1 MISEPNLLNRIT
13 ITIEANNQQVARKV
27 LHGSL
32 LNQADIN
39 KLFNT
44 FFTQYPINQ
53 DIYLET
59 LTLDLGEISLHNF
72 NSLFPVRLNTAL
84 NKALS
89 QYQINHQE
97 KRQSKLQEITNKP
110 SLLYDNNS
118 INIEDFIHYLNQK
131 NSAFN
136 SIEIKTHHQNIDTN
150 IRQLINQLAG
160 IEDKW
165 VLFLAKSCLSEP
177 SLQRLLMLKQ
187 PTLLSAINHRLSAR
201 INRSQ
206 YLGEPVSPGQLIL
219 NALQYIQ
226 LNHTQEIPKLDAK
239 VLLHITTELDSGILN
254 AEFIIPLFRQIITY
268 NTPLN
273 SWLKQI
279 WQTITVAKLSKK
291 YLSDKEY
298 QYLSEHFIPNPTN
311 KDTLSEKSITINH
324 NNINTQEEQYL
335 PEHSISNYTDKDT
348 LDKELIDTHHNNIN
362 PQENQYLSEHSISN
376 YMDKNRLSKKSII
389 TNHNN
394 INPQEEQ
401 YLSGHY
407 FSNHTNKDTLGKKSV
422 ITNHDN
428 INTQEEQY
436 LLEHFISN
444 HTDKDRV
451 GEKLIITNHDNI
463 NPQENQY
470 LPENFISNHMHK
482 DILDK
487 KSIATNRDNINPQ
500 ENQYLPEHSISNHT
514 NKDTFGKKLIATN
527 HDNINVKEDQYT
539 PKHFIS
545 GHADRNKSSKKLTAI
560 HVDIKNVHRYEYS
573 TNQEVISKNQRISP
587 ISNNRHITGN
597 NTNQLQNINKTHSEY
612 VRLPKQTLPYQ
623 VNNAGILVLW
633 PMLPA
638 LFNQFGL
645 LEEQKFIHR
654 QAPFSAINFLNY
666 LTWGNE
672 EIQTELNILN
682 NVLCGLMV
690 NEPIELAP
698 VEPEKQLIID
708 QWLDAIVSQ
717 LPGWK
722 KLTRND
728 ARQLFLQRPGELLIS
743 DQEINITV
751 EHQPFDMLLTDWP
764 WPLNIAKLPWLDRP
778 LKIDWKN
785 I

>member
-1 MISEPNLLNRIT
+1 MPWEPNLLNRIT
-13 ITIEANNQQVARKV
+13 ITIEANNQQMAKKI

-32 LNQADIN
+32 LNQTDIN

-44 FFTQYPINQ
+44 FFTQHPINQ

-59 LTLDLGEISLHNF
+59 LTLDLGEINLHNF
-72 NSLFPVRLNTAL
+72 NSLFPVKLNTAL

-97 KRQSKLQEITNKP
+97 KKTSLTQSKPQEIINKP
-110 SLLYDNNS
+110 SLLYINNS

-131 NSAFN
+131 NSPSN
-136 SIEIKTHHQNIDTN
+136 SIEIKTYHQNIDIN
-150 IRQLINQLAG
+150 IQQLVNQLAG
-160 IEDKW
+160 IENKW
-165 VLFLAKSCLSEP
+165 VLLLAKSCLSEL

-187 PTLLSAINHRLSAR
+187 PTLLSAINHRLSER

-226 LNHTQEIPKLDAK
+226 LNNTQEIPELDVK
-239 VLLHITTELDSGILN
+239 VLSHLTAELDNGTLN
-254 AEFIIPLFRQIITY
+254 TTSIITLFRQIITR
-268 NTPLN
+268 NIPLN
-273 SWLKQI
+273 NWLKQL
-279 WQTITVAKLSKK
+279 WQTITVATFSKK
-291 YLSDKEY
+291 YLSAKEY
-298 QYLSEHFIPNPTN
+298 QYLSERLISNHMN
-311 KDTLSEKSITINH
+311 KDMLSEKLIVTNH
-324 NNINTQEEQYL
+324 DNINTQEDQYL
-335 PEHSISNYTDKDT
+335 PEHFISNHTDKDI
-348 LDKELIDTHHNNIN
+348 LG
-362 PQENQYLSEHSISN
+362 
-376 YMDKNRLSKKSII
+376 RKSII

-394 INPQEEQ
+394 IN
-401 YLSGHY
+401 
-407 FSNHTNKDTLGKKSV
+407 V
-422 ITNHDN
+422 
-428 INTQEEQY
+428 
-436 LLEHFISN
+436 
-444 HTDKDRV
+444 
-451 GEKLIITNHDNI
+451 
-463 NPQENQY
+463 QENQY
-470 LPENFISNHMHK
+470 LPKYF
-482 DILDK
+482 
-487 KSIATNRDNINPQ
+487 TQNR
-500 ENQYLPEHSISNHT
+500 T
-514 NKDTFGKKLIATN
+514 NK
-527 HDNINVKEDQYT
+527 
-539 PKHFIS
+539 
-545 GHADRNKSSKKLTAI
+545 NKSSKQSVITNI
-560 HVDIKNVHRYEYS
+560 NSKNVHG
-573 TNQEVISKNQRISP
+573 NQYTPEHFISSHTDKGKSNEKLTVTHADIKDTQTHQYTANQKVISKNQRISP

-597 NTNQLQNINKTHSEY
+597 NANQLQSINKTHSEY
-612 VRLPKQTLPYQ
+612 ALLPKQILPYP

-633 PMLPA
+633 PILPA

-654 QAPFSAINFLNY
+654 QAPFSAVNFLNY
-666 LTWGNE
+666 LIWENE

-682 NVLCGLMV
+682 NVLCGLVV

-708 QWLDAIVSQ
+708 QWLDAIINQ

-743 DQEINITV
+743 DQEINIIV

-764 WPLNIAKLPWLDRP
+764 WPLNIAKLPWLDHP

>member
-1 MISEPNLLNRIT
+1 MPWEPNLFNRIT

-32 LNQADIN
+32 LNQANIN
-39 KLFNT
+39 NLFNT

-59 LTLDLGEISLHNF
+59 LTLDLGEINLHNF
-72 NSLFPVRLNTAL
+72 NSLFPVKLNTAL

-97 KRQSKLQEITNKP
+97 KKTSLRQSKPQEITNKP
-110 SLLYDNNS
+110 SLLHVNNS

-131 NSAFN
+131 NSPFN
-136 SIEIKTHHQNIDTN
+136 SIEIKTHHQNIDIN
-150 IRQLINQLAG
+150 IQQLVNQLAG

-187 PTLLSAINHRLSAR
+187 PTLLSAINHRLYGK

-206 YLGEPVSPGQLIL
+206 YLGEPVSPGQMIL

-226 LNHTQEIPKLDAK
+226 LNHTQEIPKLDVK
-239 VLLHITTELDSGILN
+239 VLLHITTELDNGTLN
-254 AEFIIPLFRQIITY
+254 ATSIITLFRQIITH
-268 NTPLN
+268 NIPLN

-279 WQTITVAKLSKK
+279 WQTITIAKLSKK

-311 KDTLSEKSITINH
+311 KDTLSKKSITINH
-324 NNINTQEEQYL
+324 NNINTQEEQYP

-348 LDKELIDTHHNNIN
+348 LDKELIDTHHN
-362 PQENQYLSEHSISN
+362 
-376 YMDKNRLSKKSII
+376 
-389 TNHNN
+389 
-394 INPQEEQ
+394 
-401 YLSGHY
+401 
-407 FSNHTNKDTLGKKSV
+407 
-422 ITNHDN
+422 
-428 INTQEEQY
+428 
-436 LLEHFISN
+436 
-444 HTDKDRV
+444 
-451 GEKLIITNHDNI
+451 
-463 NPQENQY
+463 
-470 LPENFISNHMHK
+470 
-482 DILDK
+482 
-487 KSIATNRDNINPQ
+487 NINPQ

-573 TNQEVISKNQRISP
+573 TNQEVISENQRISP

-597 NTNQLQNINKTHSEY
+597 NANQLQNINKTHSECPL
-612 VRLPKQTLPYQ
+612 LPKQILPYP

-633 PMLPA
+633 PMLSS

-654 QAPFSAINFLNY
+654 QAPFSAVNFLNY
-666 LTWGNE
+666 LIWGNE

-708 QWLDAIVSQ
+708 QWLDAIINQ

-722 KLTRND
+722 RLTRND

-751 EHQPFDMLLTDWP
+751 EPQPFDMLLTDWP

>member
-1 MISEPNLLNRIT
+1 MPWEPNLLNRIT
-13 ITIEANNQQVARKV
+13 ITIEANNQQAAKKV

-97 KRQSKLQEITNKP
+97 KRQSKPQEITNKP

-150 IRQLINQLAG
+150 IQQLVYQLVG

-165 VLFLAKSCLSEP
+165 ALFLAKSCLSEP
-177 SLQRLLMLKQ
+177 SLQRLIALKQ
-187 PTLLSAINHRLSAR
+187 STLLSAINHRLSAR

-206 YLGEPVSPGQLIL
+206 YFGEPVSPGKLIL

-226 LNHTQEIPKLDAK
+226 INNTQEIPKLDAK
-239 VLLHITTELDSGILN
+239 VLLHITTELDSGTLN
-254 AEFIIPLFRQIITY
+254 ATSIITLFRQIITR
-268 NTPLN
+268 NIPLN
-273 SWLKQI
+273 NWLKQL
-279 WQTITVAKLSKK
+279 WQTITVATFSKK
-291 YLSDKEY
+291 HLSAKEY
-298 QYLSEHFIPNPTN
+298 QYLSERLISNHMN
-311 KDTLSEKSITINH
+311 KDMLSEK
-324 NNINTQEEQYL
+324 
-335 PEHSISNYTDKDT
+335 
-348 LDKELIDTHHNNIN
+348 LIV
-362 PQENQYLSEHSISN
+362 
-376 YMDKNRLSKKSII
+376 

-394 INPQEEQ
+394 IN
-401 YLSGHY
+401 
-407 FSNHTNKDTLGKKSV
+407 V
-422 ITNHDN
+422 
-428 INTQEEQY
+428 
-436 LLEHFISN
+436 
-444 HTDKDRV
+444 
-451 GEKLIITNHDNI
+451 
-463 NPQENQY
+463 QENQY
-470 LPENFISNHMHK
+470 LPNYF
-482 DILDK
+482 
-487 KSIATNRDNINPQ
+487 TQ
-500 ENQYLPEHSISNHT
+500 NHT
-514 NKDTFGKKLIATN
+514 NKNKSSKQPVITDTSSK
-527 HDNINVKEDQYT
+527 NVQGNQYT
-539 PKHFIS
+539 PEHFIS
-545 GHADRNKSSKKLTAI
+545 GHTDKNKSNKKLTVTHA
-560 HVDIKNVHRYEYS
+560 DIKDTQTHQY
-573 TNQEVISKNQRISP
+573 TANQEVISENQRISP
-587 ISNNRHITGN
+587 ISNNPHITGN
-597 NTNQLQNINKTHSEY
+597 NSNQLQNINKTHSEY
-612 VRLPKQTLPYQ
+612 VLLPKQILPYQ

-633 PMLPA
+633 PMLPS

-654 QAPFSAINFLNY
+654 QAPFSAVNFLNY
-666 LTWGNE
+666 LIWENGK
-672 EIQTELNILN
+672 IQTELNILN

-690 NEPIELAP
+690 NEPIELAL

-708 QWLDAIVSQ
+708 QWLDAIINQ

-722 KLTRND
+722 RLTRND
-728 ARQLFLQRPGELLIS
+728 ARQLFLQRPGKLLIS

-751 EHQPFDMLLTDWP
+751 EPQPFDMLLTDWP

>member
-1 MISEPNLLNRIT
+1 MPWEPNLLNRIT
-13 ITIEANNQQVARKV
+13 ITIEANNQQAAKKV

-97 KRQSKLQEITNKP
+97 KKTSLTQSKSQKITKKS
-110 SLLYDNNS
+110 SLLHVNNS

-150 IRQLINQLAG
+150 IRKLVNQLTG

-165 VLFLAKSCLSEP
+165 VLFLAKSCLSEQN
-177 SLQRLLMLKQ
+177 LQRLLALKQ
-187 PTLLSAINHRLSAR
+187 STLLSAINHRLSAR

-226 LNHTQEIPKLDAK
+226 LNNTQEIPKLDAK

-254 AEFIIPLFRQIITY
+254 AESIIPLFRQIITY

-298 QYLSEHFIPNPTN
+298 QYLSEHFISNSTN

-324 NNINTQEEQYL
+324 NNIN
-335 PEHSISNYTDKDT
+335 
-348 LDKELIDTHHNNIN
+348 
-362 PQENQYLSEHSISN
+362 PQENQYLPDHSISN

-407 FSNHTNKDTLGKKSV
+407 SSNHTNKDTLGKKSV

-451 GEKLIITNHDNI
+451 GEKLIITNH
-463 NPQENQY
+463 
-470 LPENFISNHMHK
+470 
-482 DILDK
+482 
-487 KSIATNRDNINPQ
+487 DNINPQ

-666 LTWGNE
+666 LIWGNE

-698 VEPEKQLIID
+698 IEPEKQLIID
-708 QWLDAIVSQ
+708 QWLDAIISQ

-751 EHQPFDMLLTDWP
+751 EHQPFDVLLTDWP
-764 WPLNIAKLPWLDRP
+764 WPLNIAKLPWLDHP

>member
-1 MISEPNLLNRIT
+1 MPWEPNLFNRIT

-32 LNQADIN
+32 LNQANIN
-39 KLFNT
+39 NLFNT

-53 DIYLET
+53 DIYLAT
-59 LTLDLGEISLHNF
+59 LTLDLGEINLHNF
-72 NSLFPVRLNTAL
+72 NSIFPVRLNTAL
-84 NKALS
+84 NKALN
-89 QYQINHQE
+89 QYQINNQE
-97 KRQSKLQEITNKP
+97 KKTSLIKSKTQKITNKP
-110 SLLYDNNS
+110 YLLHVNNS

-131 NSAFN
+131 NSPFN
-136 SIEIKTHHQNIDTN
+136 SIEIKTHHQNIDIN
-150 IRQLINQLAG
+150 IQQLVNQLAG

-187 PTLLSAINHRLSAR
+187 PTLLSAINHRLYGK

-206 YLGEPVSPGQLIL
+206 YLGKPVSPGQLIL

-226 LNHTQEIPKLDAK
+226 LNHIQEIP
-239 VLLHITTELDSGILN
+239 ELDVKALSHLTAELDNGTLN
-254 AEFIIPLFRQIITY
+254 TTSIITLFRQIITR
-268 NTPLN
+268 NIPLN
-273 SWLKQI
+273 NWLKQL
-279 WQTITVAKLSKK
+279 WQTITVATFSKK
-291 YLSDKEY
+291 HLSAKEY
-298 QYLSEHFIPNPTN
+298 QYLSERLISNHMN
-311 KDTLSEKSITINH
+311 KDMLSEK
-324 NNINTQEEQYL
+324 
-335 PEHSISNYTDKDT
+335 
-348 LDKELIDTHHNNIN
+348 LIV
-362 PQENQYLSEHSISN
+362 
-376 YMDKNRLSKKSII
+376 

-394 INPQEEQ
+394 IN
-401 YLSGHY
+401 
-407 FSNHTNKDTLGKKSV
+407 V
-422 ITNHDN
+422 
-428 INTQEEQY
+428 
-436 LLEHFISN
+436 
-444 HTDKDRV
+444 
-451 GEKLIITNHDNI
+451 
-463 NPQENQY
+463 QENQY
-470 LPENFISNHMHK
+470 LPKYF
-482 DILDK
+482 
-487 KSIATNRDNINPQ
+487 TQ
-500 ENQYLPEHSISNHT
+500 NHT
-514 NKDTFGKKLIATN
+514 NKNKSSKQPVITDTSSK
-527 HDNINVKEDQYT
+527 NVQGNQYT
-539 PKHFIS
+539 PEHFIS
-545 GHADRNKSSKKLTAI
+545 GHTDKNKSNKKLTVTHA
-560 HVDIKNVHRYEYS
+560 DIKDTQTHQY
-573 TNQEVISKNQRISP
+573 TANQEVISENQRISP
-587 ISNNRHITGN
+587 ISNNPHITGN
-597 NTNQLQNINKTHSEY
+597 NSNQLQNINKTHSEY
-612 VRLPKQTLPYQ
+612 VLLPKQILPYQ

-633 PMLPA
+633 PMLPS

-698 VEPEKQLIID
+698 VEPEKRLIID

-764 WPLNIAKLPWLDRP
+764 WPLNIAKLPWLDHP

>member
-13 ITIEANNQQVARKV
+13 ITIEANNQQAAKKV

-89 QYQINHQE
+89 QYQMNNQE
-97 KRQSKLQEITNKP
+97 KKTFLIQSKSQKITNKP
-110 SLLYDNNS
+110 YLLYDNNS

-136 SIEIKTHHQNIDTN
+136 SIEIKTYHQNIDIN
-150 IRQLINQLAG
+150 IQQLVYQLVYQLVG

-165 VLFLAKSCLSEP
+165 ALFLAKSCLSEP
-177 SLQRLLMLKQ
+177 SLQRLIALKQ
-187 PTLLSAINHRLSAR
+187 STLLSAINHRLSVR

-226 LNHTQEIPKLDAK
+226 INHTQEIPKLDAK
-239 VLLHITTELDSGILN
+239 VLLYITTELDSGILN
-254 AEFIIPLFRQIITY
+254 ATSIITLFRQIITY

-279 WQTITVAKLSKK
+279 WQTITIAKLSKK

-311 KDTLSEKSITINH
+311 KDTFGKKSIITDH
-324 NNINTQEEQYL
+324 DNINTQEEQYL
-335 PEHSISNYTDKDT
+335 PEYFISNYTDKGILGKKSIIT
-348 LDKELIDTHHNNIN
+348 NHKNIN
-362 PQENQYLSEHSISN
+362 PQENQYLPEHSISN
-376 YMDKNRLSKKSII
+376 YKDKDR
-389 TNHNN
+389 
-394 INPQEEQ
+394 
-401 YLSGHY
+401 
-407 FSNHTNKDTLGKKSV
+407 LGKKSV
-422 ITNHDN
+422 ITNHDS

-451 GEKLIITNHDNI
+451 GEKLIITDHDNI
-463 NPQENQY
+463 NTQEEQY
-470 LPENFISNHMHK
+470 LPEYFISNHMHK

-487 KSIATNRDNINPQ
+487 KS
-500 ENQYLPEHSISNHT
+500 
-514 NKDTFGKKLIATN
+514 IATN

-545 GHADRNKSSKKLTAI
+545 GHTDRNKSSKKLTST
-560 HVDIKNVHRYEYS
+560 HVDIKNVYRYEYS
-573 TNQEVISKNQRISP
+573 TNQEIISENQRISP

-597 NTNQLQNINKTHSEY
+597 NANQLQNINKTHSKY
-612 VRLPKQTLPYQ
+612 ALLPKQTLPYQ

-666 LTWGNE
+666 LIWGNE

-708 QWLDAIVSQ
+708 QWLDVIISQ

>member
-1 MISEPNLLNRIT
+1 MPWEPNLLNRIT
-13 ITIEANNQQVARKV
+13 ITIEANNQQVAKKV

-32 LNQADIN
+32 LNQTDIN

-44 FFTQYPINQ
+44 FFTQHPINQ

-59 LTLDLGEISLHNF
+59 LTLDLGEINLHNF
-72 NSLFPVRLNTAL
+72 NSLFPVKLNTAL

-97 KRQSKLQEITNKP
+97 KKTSLRQSKPQKITNKP
-110 SLLYDNNS
+110 SLLHVNNS

-131 NSAFN
+131 NSPFN
-136 SIEIKTHHQNIDTN
+136 SIEIKTHHQNIDIN
-150 IRQLINQLAG
+150 IQQLVNQLAG

-187 PTLLSAINHRLSAR
+187 PTLLSAINHRLYGK

-206 YLGEPVSPGQLIL
+206 YLGEPVSPGQMIL

-226 LNHTQEIPKLDAK
+226 LNHTQEIPKLDVK
-239 VLLHITTELDSGILN
+239 VLSHLTAELDNGTLN
-254 AEFIIPLFRQIITY
+254 ATSIITLFRQIITH
-268 NTPLN
+268 NIPLN

-279 WQTITVAKLSKK
+279 WQTIVVARSRKK
-291 YLSDKEY
+291 YLSDEEY
-298 QYLSEHFIPNPTN
+298 QYLSERFTA
-311 KDTLSEKSITINH
+311 
-324 NNINTQEEQYL
+324 
-335 PEHSISNYTDKDT
+335 NYTDKNRPNIELT
-348 LDKELIDTHHNNIN
+348 TAHRNISKIQQDK
-362 PQENQYLSEHSISN
+362 
-376 YMDKNRLSKKSII
+376 
-389 TNHNN
+389 
-394 INPQEEQ
+394 
-401 YLSGHY
+401 
-407 FSNHTNKDTLGKKSV
+407 
-422 ITNHDN
+422 
-428 INTQEEQY
+428 
-436 LLEHFISN
+436 
-444 HTDKDRV
+444 
-451 GEKLIITNHDNI
+451 
-463 NPQENQY
+463 Y
-470 LPENFISNHMHK
+470 LPE
-482 DILDK
+482 
-487 KSIATNRDNINPQ
+487 
-500 ENQYLPEHSISNHT
+500 YLISNHT
-514 NKDTFGKKLIATN
+514 NKNKSSKQPVITDTSSK
-527 HDNINVKEDQYT
+527 NVQGNQYT
-539 PKHFIS
+539 PEHFIS
-545 GHADRNKSSKKLTAI
+545 GHTDKNKSNKKLTVTHA
-560 HVDIKNVHRYEYS
+560 DIKDTQTHQY
-573 TNQEVISKNQRISP
+573 TANQEVISENQRISP
-587 ISNNRHITGN
+587 ISNNPHITGN
-597 NTNQLQNINKTHSEY
+597 NANQLQNINKTHSEY
-612 VRLPKQTLPYQ
+612 VLLPKQILPYQ

-633 PMLPA
+633 PMLPS

-654 QAPFSAINFLNY
+654 QAPFSAVNFLNY
-666 LTWGNE
+666 LIWENGK
-672 EIQTELNILN
+672 IQTELNILN

-690 NEPIELAP
+690 NEPIELAL

-708 QWLDAIVSQ
+708 QWLDAIINQ

-722 KLTRND
+722 RLTRND